1 MSQPQRQFT
10 AKAGPIG
17 VAIVGASA
25 AATGSAVIIVSLG
38 VAVGIGLIG
47 YGAYKMMSRNSEKSD
62 LK

>member
-1 MSQPQRQFT
+1 MNQPQRQIT

-47 YGAYKMMSRNSEKSD
+47 YGAYKMMNRNSDKSD
-62 LK
+62 PK